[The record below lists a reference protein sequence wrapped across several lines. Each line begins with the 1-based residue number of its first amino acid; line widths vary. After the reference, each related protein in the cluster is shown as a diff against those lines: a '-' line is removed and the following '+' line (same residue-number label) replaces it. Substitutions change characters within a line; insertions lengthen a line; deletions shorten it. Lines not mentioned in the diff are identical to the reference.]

1 MLSSAIIAVSSKT
14 ASLALLKFSSLLSFA
29 LLVLSLSP
37 LSVSAD
43 GNALENA
50 ARQLA
55 ERIAGIPNLH
65 GPIRLEITDDPGSM
79 VALDF
84 NWKDMLRKE
93 LEKHQLAVTTD
104 NAAPV
109 LRVFVAKTPAQLVFT
124 AATRLADKEEVRVLA
139 IPRNALAISNPP
151 AAGLRIEKQL
161 LYESPDRIID
171 VSAQSQSAGG
181 IDLLIEKN
189 GELLAYRLDSA
200 AAIRQIMAFP
210 AASVRI
216 ARDFRGELSSH
227 QGNSTA
233 VLPGKIC
240 DFNWSSTATEVKCR
254 AARSIWRTA
263 TQVSSPCSAAKW
275 NLLSGEN
282 DWTSS
287 DQLRLVTD
295 GEIRPESSAAFSG
308 FQGPIL
314 TINAEQNP
322 SSALLVTQNLRTGN
336 YEVYKITLVCGN

>member
-14 ASLALLKFSSLLSFA
+14 ASLAPLKFSSLLAFF

-55 ERIAGIPNLH
+55 ERIAAIPNLH

-79 VALDF
+79 VALDL

-93 LEKHQLAVTTD
+93 LEKHQLTIATD
-104 NAAPV
+104 NAAPI
-109 LRVFVAKTPAQLVFT
+109 LRIFVTKTPAQLVFT
-124 AATRLADKEEVRVLA
+124 AATRIADKAEVRILT
-139 IPRNALAISNPP
+139 IPRNALAIPNPP

-161 LYESPDRIID
+161 LFESSDRIID

-181 IDLLIEKN
+181 IDVLIEKN

-200 AAIRQIMAFP
+200 AAIKQIVAFP
-210 AASVRI
+210 AASVRV
-216 ARDFRGELSSH
+216 ARDFRGELLSREGDSA
-227 QGNSTA
+227 A
-233 VLPGKIC
+233 VVSGKIC
-240 DFNWSSTATEVKCR
+240 GFNWSNPSSEVKCHPAKSTWR
-254 AARSIWRTA
+254 AL
-263 TQVSSPCSAAKW
+263 TQISSPCSTTKW
-275 NLLSGEN
+275 KLLSGEN
-282 DWTSS
+282 DWTAA
-287 DQLRLVTD
+287 DQLRLVAD
-295 GEIRPESSAAFSG
+295 IEVQPESSAAFSG
-308 FQGPIL
+308 FLGPIL
-314 TINAEQNP
+314 SINAEQNP
-322 SSALLVTQNLRTGN
+322 SSALLVIQNLRTGN